1 MKKVLLL
8 LFAAFLGSLSASA
21 QTNSY
26 TVTNIVTSTQDS
38 RLVNPW
44 GLSRPLK
51 SSAKEN
57 EWWASDQ
64 VTGLSTLYDVNGTI
78 VKLAVTIPPATGT
91 GTGSPTGTAFDPYNN
106 NFAFATLDGTIS
118 VWNVAAKPATPGKS
132 CLECHVSTA
141 TIQVNNST
149 AGASYQGITIATN
162 ATSMKPTFY
171 VANANGGVEA
181 YDATTF
187 SPVTLPAGAFTDAK
201 IPKAYTPANVQAI
214 GKNIVVAYNA
224 AAGGG
229 TGYVDLFDT
238 NGKLKLRIGAA
249 QNGSF
254 NQPWG
259 IALAPANFGKFSGD
273 LLVGN
278 TGSGW
283 IGAYSLT
290 SGSFEEFLQSGGS
303 DLFIPGLWGLEFGNG
318 NPESGP
324 ANVLYFNAGGFSQT
338 TGIFGAIFAN

>member
-1 MKKVLLL
+1 MKTIFLLG
-8 LFAAFLGSLSASA
+8 AAFLYSLGARA

-26 TVTNIVTSTQDS
+26 TVYNIVTSSQDS

-44 GLSRPLK
+44 GLSRPIK

-57 EWWASDQ
+57 EWWVSDQ
-64 VTGLSTLYDVNGTI
+64 VTGLSTLYDVNGTM
-78 VKLAVTIPPATGT
+78 VRLAVTIPPATGT
-91 GTGSPTGTAFDPYNN
+91 GTGSPAGTTFDPFNN

-118 VWNVAAKPATPGKS
+118 IWDAAAKPSSTGKS
-132 CLECHVSTA
+132 CKECHVTA
-141 TIQVNNST
+141 ATLKVNNHGV
-149 AGASYQGITIATN
+149 GASYQGLTIATN

-171 VANANGGVEA
+171 AANANGGVEA

-187 SPVTLPAGAFTDAK
+187 SPVTLPAGAFTDSK
-201 IPKAYTPANVQAI
+201 IPKTYTPANVQAL

-238 NGKLKLRIGAA
+238 NGQLKLRIGAG
-249 QNGSF
+249 QNGAF

-259 IALAPANFGKFSGD
+259 IALAPANFGEFSGD
-273 LLVGN
+273 LLIGN

-283 IGAYSLT
+283 IGAYSLAD
-290 SGSFEEFLQSGGS
+290 GSFKGFLQSGGY
-303 DLFIPGLWGLEFGNG
+303 DLFIPGLWGIEFGNG

-324 ANVLYFNAGGFSQT
+324 ANVLYFNGGGISQT
-338 TGIFGAIFAN
+338 TGVFGAIFAN

>member
-1 MKKVLLL
+1 MKTI
-8 LFAAFLGSLSASA
+8 LFGAVFLSSLGASA

-26 TVTNIVTSTQDS
+26 TVTNIVTSAQDS

-57 EWWASDQ
+57 EWWVSDQ
-64 VTGLSTLYDVNGTI
+64 VTGLSTLYDVNGTV
-78 VKLAVTIPPATGT
+78 VKLAVTIPPASGS
-91 GTGSPTGTAFDPYNN
+91 GAGSPTGTAFDPYNN

-118 VWNVAAKPATPGKS
+118 IWNVAAKPTPPGQS

-141 TIQVNNST
+141 IIEVNNSST
-149 AGASYQGITIATN
+149 GASYQGITIATN
-162 ATSMKPTFY
+162 ASSMKPTFY

-181 YDATTF
+181 YNATTF
-187 SPVTLPAGAFTDAK
+187 TPVTLPAGAFTDSK
-201 IPKAYTPANVQAI
+201 IPKTYTPANVQAL
-214 GKNIVVAYNA
+214 GKNIAVAYNA

-249 QNGSF
+249 QNGTF

-259 IALAPANFGKFSGD
+259 IAVAPANFGKFSGD

-290 SGSFEEFLQSGGS
+290 DGGFEGFLQSGGS

-318 NPESGP
+318 NSESGP
-324 ANVLYFNAGGFSQT
+324 ANVLYFNAGGLSQT